1 MKEFAQLFC
10 KRFCVPNSE
19 AFLELFTEDAIYID
33 SLYGEYKGKGAIKKF
48 HTRCHE
54 EAKKYVFVP
63 KNIISEGSEIAF
75 EWEFEFTLTTPFAK
89 GKRIK
94 VHGSSFM
101 SIDNGKICS
110 YREYSDSVSILLK
123 GNVPEDKII
132 HFYRKKYQERK

>member
-63 KNIISEGSEIAF
+63 KNIISEGSEIAS
-75 EWEFEFTLTTPFAK
+75 EWELEFTLTTPFAK

-94 VHGSSFM
+94 VH
-101 SIDNGKICS
+101 
-110 YREYSDSVSILLK
+110 LL
-123 GNVPEDKII
+123 PPCA
-132 HFYRKKYQERK
+132 RRPLP